1 MNLYELQRTESNPV
15 YQAVA
20 ASNNARHYDFLL
32 SMVQAAIDSNKPWL
46 SESLIKAINFHAIV
60 ALHDQAGQ
68 YRSVP
73 VQVGDHYFPPEPYRV
88 QSLMEDF
95 VNQVNWLWQPANL
108 TQLASYALWKLNNI
122 HPFVNGNGRTA
133 RAVSYYILCVKAG
146 GPLRGQMIVPDI
158 IRQGPM
164 RPEYE
169 AALAAADASGDIS
182 QLNELI
188 VRALVQQLS
197 SA

>member
-1 MNLYELQRTESNPV
+1 MNLYELQGTESNPV

-20 ASNNARHYDFLL
+20 ASNNAGHYDFLL

-88 QSLMEDF
+88 QSLG
-95 VNQVNWLWQPANL
+95 PAWAAPGARRRPGTAGRGRQTAVL
-108 TQLASYALWKLNNI
+108 SPSGKGE
-122 HPFVNGNGRTA
+122 HPCGIAFSVHRP
-133 RAVSYYILCVKAG
+133 SS
-146 GPLRGQMIVPDI
+146 GP
-158 IRQGPM
+158 GPA
-164 RPEYE
+164 PWPP
-169 AALAAADASGDIS
+169 AAADVLQWRRGRGPWGQGPGGVFGDAVSGV
-182 QLNELI
+182 QLLVEI
-188 VRALVQQLS
+188 VVAFFPIGVLCLVDG
-197 SA
+197 